1 NLIQKIDQ
9 IKKHSIPKN
18 IQRVIIKNMSLENQQ
33 AQKDQQNQ
41 DSNEE
46 KKLLSSLNDVQ
57 IVNQQQEQDS
67 SKLDQSIDVGQS
79 VDQGVRNENGYQE
92 VIGSETSLYDPQNKL
107 NINQEEKK
115 AERTCFF
122 SRFKNFVKKIFCRSN
137 CKRIEDK
144 FSQNQ
149 LIFSIFLRGGA
160 AYYMIKKRQV
170 LMKRLEKSLADE
182 KTLINISSNLSKT
195 PKLYFD
201 NSSVGQSTLMQG
213 TFTSR
218 HIKTKI
224 PINIGQQGYDYSKIT
239 DSSSAPS
246 IRKVILQ
253 TDKFENQ
260 AVPIPLQSKENL
272 ITSAFAGL
280 TYYLSSNIFQVKF
293 KLDDL
298 NYLNNTFYFFGKKNS
313 NNIMDVEKVFLKI
326 DWLKIKS
333 DQRALKLCALLAS
346 SIAVFFTYK
355 AIVSTVVLAKKKKS
369 FFSKLLQEI
378 KEYFQ
383 L

>member
-1 NLIQKIDQ
+1 
-9 IKKHSIPKN
+9 
-18 IQRVIIKNMSLENQQ
+18 MSQENQQ
-33 AQKDQQNQ
+33 AQKNQQNQ

-46 KKLLSSLNDVQ
+46 KKLLSSLNEIQ
-57 IVNQQQEQDS
+57 NINQQLEQDS

-79 VDQGVRNENGYQE
+79 VDQGGRNENGYQE
-92 VIGSETSLYDPQNKL
+92 VIGSETSLYDPQNKIKL
-107 NINQEEKK
+107 NQEEKK
-115 AERTCFF
+115 AEKTCCF
-122 SRFKNFVKKIFCRSN
+122 SRFRDFVKKFFCRSN
-137 CKRIEDK
+137 FKRIEDK

-160 AYYMIKKRQV
+160 AFYMIKKRQV
-170 LMKRLEKSLADE
+170 LLKRLEKSLADE
-182 KTLINISSNLSKT
+182 KTLKNIDSNLSKT

-218 HIKTKI
+218 HIKSNT
-224 PINIGQQGYDYSKIT
+224 PINIGQVGFDYSKIT
-239 DSSSAPS
+239 DFSQVLSA
-246 IRKVILQ
+246 RKVILK

-272 ITSAFAGL
+272 ITSAVAGL
-280 TYYLSSNIFQVKF
+280 TYYLSQNIFQVKF

-298 NYLNNTFYFFGKKNS
+298 NFINNTFYFFGKKNS
-313 NNIMDVEKVFLKI
+313 NNIMDVEKIFLKI

-333 DQRALKLCALLAS
+333 DQRALRICALLAS
-346 SIAVFFTYK
+346 SIAVFFAYK
-355 AIVSTVVLAKKKKS
+355 AILSTAVLAKRKKS
-369 FFSKLLQEI
+369 FFAKLLQEI